1 MVMYNN
7 LGAALPGNIDAD
19 RISIVDL
26 SGPVRRDVSYS
37 TFDALAEAYARGL
50 KGNGFGSGSRIA
62 VVASNSTT
70 YLAIVY
76 GALRAGITVVPVNYK
91 LPAQLVAFIL
101 ADAAVELV
109 FCDAARRHLV
119 PDTIRHIDIGD
130 EDALS
135 VFRDFGAFEAVAPLE
150 GDMAMVI
157 YTSGSSGVPKGV
169 IFSHRAH
176 LWALDHRTSLAS
188 PTAQRTVVA
197 APLYHQNGLA
207 SSQATLGSGGTVILL
222 PTFEVE
228 AFARAIVEHSV
239 EMITAVPTM
248 IAMLMRRADL
258 LRELDFSKVK
268 LVRVSSA
275 PSSPELFADIA
286 RIFRN
291 ARIVNGF
298 GTTEGGPIFFGPHP
312 DGIDTPQMS
321 VGCAHPDVDLRLMRD
336 GRPVEDEG
344 VLEVKS
350 RAVMMGYLNRPD
362 LTAKAMTADGFYS
375 TGDIFRRDT
384 NGFFFFVSRADDMFV
399 CGGENVF
406 PGDVE
411 AILGRHPAIAEVS
424 VIPLADE
431 IKGHKPVAFVV
442 AHANATVTEDEIKA
456 FALANGPACQHPR
469 KVYFLPEMP
478 LAGTNKIDRN
488 ALARSL
494 NIGSADATL
503 KVER

>member
-7 LGAALPGNIDAD
+7 LGAALPEDVDAD
-19 RISIVDL
+19 RIAIVDL
-26 SGPVRRDVSYS
+26 SGPARRDVSYG
-37 TFDALAEAYARGL
+37 TFDALADAYARGL
-50 KGNGFGSGSRIA
+50 RSKGFGPGSRIA
-62 VVASNSTT
+62 MVASNSST

-76 GALRAGITVVPVNYK
+76 GALRAGVTVVPVNYK

-101 ADAAVELV
+101 TDAAVELV
-109 FCDAARRHLV
+109 FCDAARQHLV
-119 PDTIRHIDIGD
+119 PESPPSVDIGD

-135 VFRDFGAFEAVAPLE
+135 VFQNFGAFEAATPQE

-169 IFSHRAH
+169 VFSHRAH
-176 LWALDHRTSLAS
+176 LWALDHRTSVAD

-222 PTFEVE
+222 PTFEVA
-228 AFARAIVEHSV
+228 AFARAVVEHGV

-258 LRELDFSKVK
+258 VQELDFSKVK

-298 GTTEGGPIFFGPHP
+298 GTTEGGPIFFAPHP
-312 DGIDTPQMS
+312 QGIETPQMS
-321 VGCAHPDVDLRLMRD
+321 VGCAHPDVELRLMHD
-336 GRPVEDEG
+336 GRQVADEG
-344 VLEVKS
+344 VLEIKS

-362 LTAKAMTADGFYS
+362 LTARAMTSDGFYS
-375 TGDIFRRDT
+375 TGDIFRRDAD
-384 NGFFFFVSRADDMFV
+384 GFFFFVSRADDMFV

-411 AILGRHPAIAEVS
+411 AMLARHPAIAEVS
-424 VIPLADE
+424 VIAVADE

-456 FALANGPACQHPR
+456 YALANGPAYQHPR
-469 KVYFLPEMP
+469 KVFFLPEMP

-488 ALARSL
+488 ALSRSL
-494 NIGSADATL
+494 KVGTADMTL